1 MFLCPKTSERLE
13 VGERLHRSL
22 IGLLPNPG
30 RRPVQ
35 VSHVFRQYGPGVRF
49 VHFLHKTKN
58 RREPGGLRR
67 TRVTDSSVSVQFR
80 E

>member
-1 MFLCPKTSERLE
+1 MLSCPKTSPREE
-13 VGERLHRSL
+13 GGEQ
-22 IGLLPNPG
+22 GLWVPNKNFFLTLVP
-30 RRPVQ
+30 PQ

-58 RREPGGLRR
+58 RMERGGLRR

>member
-1 MFLCPKTSERLE
+1 MSLVPSSCVPSKDFFLTP
-13 VGERLHRSL
+13 V
-22 IGLLPNPG
+22 LP
-30 RRPVQ
+30 Q

-49 VHFLHKTKN
+49 VHFLHKAKN
-58 RREPGGLRR
+58 RLEPGGLRR

>member
-1 MFLCPKTSERLE
+1 MSQTSERAE
-13 VGERLHRSL
+13 VGEEDTRVPDGISASPRV
-22 IGLLPNPG
+22 LP
-30 RRPVQ
+30 Q

-58 RREPGGLRR
+58 RREHGGLQR

>member
-1 MFLCPKTSERLE
+1 M
-13 VGERLHRSL
+13 
-22 IGLLPNPG
+22 LP
-30 RRPVQ
+30 Q

-49 VHFLHKTKN
+49 VHFLHKAKN
-58 RREPGGLRR
+58 RLEPGGLRR

>member
-1 MFLCPKTSERLE
+1 MLSCPKTSQREE
-13 VGERLHRSL
+13 GGGQ
-22 IGLLPNPG
+22 GLRVPKKNFFLTLVLP
-30 RRPVQ
+30 Q

-58 RREPGGLRR
+58 RMERGGLRR

>member
-1 MFLCPKTSERLE
+1 M
-13 VGERLHRSL
+13 
-22 IGLLPNPG
+22 
-30 RRPVQ
+30 Q

-67 TRVTDSSVSVQFR
+67 TRVTDSSVSVQSGSDQLTPRLFCPLVSLIHCLDTFLIP
-80 E
+80 

>member
-1 MFLCPKTSERLE
+1 MSGTP
-13 VGERLHRSL
+13 GSL
-22 IGLLPNPG
+22 IRTLSAPPLP
-30 RRPVQ
+30 Q

-49 VHFLHKTKN
+49 VHFLHKAKN
-58 RREPGGLRR
+58 RMEPGGLRR